1 MGLEVKTVPEI
12 GYVFHPSEVAS
23 FSILVFIW
31 RDGRMTGFARRYIG
45 LLTGRVPSGI
55 RFPILQF
62 LISMQYLNACQP
74 VWGRIRRL
82 NMSRFISV
90 GRYSANSPA
99 IMFNCGR

>member
-1 MGLEVKTVPEI
+1 
-12 GYVFHPSEVAS
+12 
-23 FSILVFIW
+23 
-31 RDGRMTGFARRYIG
+31 MTGFARRCIV
-45 LLTGRVPSGI
+45 LLTGRVPSGA

-62 LISMQYLNACQP
+62 LISMQYLNACRP

-99 IMFNCGR
+99 IMFNGGR